1 MLQDTFEGLCLF
13 LQNYVISTTLMIYL
27 NNVRL
32 KNIKMKEKTDF
43 AVSLFSFM
51 THFKAIWAT
60 KSYLSDNQQKE
71 KRWKI
76 IAYLVDN
83 EE

>member
-51 THFKAIWAT
+51 THFKAI
-60 KSYLSDNQQKE
+60 
-71 KRWKI
+71 
-76 IAYLVDN
+76 
-83 EE
+83 